1 MNAHDSDAMIDRI
14 RNAKFRTT
22 RLNPG
27 YDEEQVDAFLDLAIE
42 ELGKGC
48 SPDARGA
55 RFSTTRLRPG
65 YVPED
70 VESLLKEIATFTE
83 GDDGSFP

>member
-1 MNAHDSDAMIDRI
+1 VSAYDSDAMIDRI

-42 ELGKGC
+42 ALSNGH
-48 SPDARGA
+48 SPNVRGA
-55 RFSTTRLRPG
+55 RFGTTRLRPG
-65 YVPED
+65 YVRED
-70 VESLLKEIATFTE
+70 VDSLLHEIARFTD
-83 GDDGSFP
+83 GDDGS